1 MNYKRLLAAIMVFAM
16 IACLVPALSVFA
28 QDAKLSVG
36 KTYTVEYDSKID
48 NAYPARAYKQESAL
62 TDGKLAT
69 TASYADSAFLKLY
82 RGTKVSVTIDLEKV
96 CAVSSVAVRSLQN
109 KGAGID
115 CPRYVHVAVSEDG
128 SSFGTVGSL
137 IDETSITLSDA
148 RNITQKVVLDQQ
160 YKARYVRVT
169 FSSDV
174 YLYCDEVTVYG
185 TEAVG
190 NAVSAKADEP
200 TSDVGFASP
209 IDGINNVVL
218 MYTSG
223 NYTEATLRPYVG
235 YVDTSGNASDL
246 MFDSMLFLPSGA
258 SGFDFGTQKG
268 WDDFV
273 ENLFGIG
280 KKYNLEALNS
290 IVGKM
295 REQLSLDAEYRYPVF
310 LSVPYLAPGNSAIYG
325 IVPNKT
331 ENRLTVLQTYVDR
344 LIDTFASAGFD
355 NLEFKGVYW
364 HHEVIPYTTT
374 SSEDDLI
381 MQFNAYVHT
390 KDLKSIWIPYYCAPG
405 FETAVDLGFDCAT
418 LQSGYA
424 FPRSGGSLTEIGD
437 VLPGAVEDS
446 AAQAKKYG
454 LGMEFEFN
462 INASDAAAR
471 FYKYLHT
478 GYVSGC
484 MENGMMMLY
493 QTVTDIY
500 QCAMSSSK
508 SEERAVYDLLYQY
521 INKTFTSNAPVVESD
536 GTLKVLLTGKRT
548 SGNVSVVDEDSLKN
562 DLKIFDQSATEGL
575 NFVLD
580 GDGFYLVNTKDAV
593 PGRYSISFRV
603 TDGYNIS
610 EPATIEFLVLDG
622 ELPEHK
628 IELDSDLTLFA
639 RDDEASETVSL
650 SAGTSAKVIV
660 VDDEWLY
667 VSAKVDGK
675 TIEGFVKA
683 GELPQIPKPDH
694 NSGDASGDPSVGG
707 DVASQPSDSGDSA
720 DESDITYLLIAV
732 SGVVLL
738 VAVAVVVILVLR
750 KKNKA

>member
-1 MNYKRLLAAIMVFAM
+1 MNYKRLFAAIMVFAM

-82 RGTKVSVTIDLEKV
+82 RGTKVIVTIDLEKV
-96 CAVSSVAVRSLQN
+96 CAVSSVEVRTLQN

-115 CPRYVHVAVSEDG
+115 CPRYVYVAVSEDG
-128 SSFGTVGSL
+128 ESFGTVGSV
-137 IDETSITLSDA
+137 IDEESVTLA
-148 RNITQKVVLDQQ
+148 GNRNITQKVVFDQA

-185 TEAVG
+185 SETVG
-190 NAVSAKADEP
+190 SAASAKADEP
-200 TSDVGFASP
+200 VSDAGFATP

-223 NYTEATLRPYVG
+223 NYSEATLRPYLAYVG
-235 YVDTSGNASDL
+235 TDGTATDL
-246 MFDSMLFLPSGA
+246 MFHSMLFLPSGA
-258 SGFDFGTQKG
+258 SGFDFDTQKG

-273 ENLFGIG
+273 DNLFSVG
-280 KKYNLEALNS
+280 KGANLDALNS
-290 IVGKM
+290 LVGKM
-295 REQLSLDAEYRYPVF
+295 RGQLNLDDDYRYPVF
-310 LSVPYLAPGNSAIYG
+310 LSVPYLDIGNTAIYG
-325 IVPNKT
+325 TVPNKM
-331 ENRLTVLQTYVDR
+331 ENRLKVLQAYVDR
-344 LIDTFASAGFD
+344 LISTFESSGFE

-364 HHEVIPYTTT
+364 HHELIPYTTST
-374 SSEDDLI
+374 TEDDLI
-381 MQFNAYVHT
+381 KQFNEYVHS
-390 KDLKSIWIPYYCAPG
+390 KELKSIWIPYYCAPG
-405 FETAVDLGFDCAT
+405 FETAVELGFDCAT

-424 FPRSGGSLTEIGD
+424 FPRSGDSLKEIGA
-437 VLPGAVEDS
+437 VQPGAVEDS

-462 INASDAAAR
+462 INAGDAAAR

-500 QCAMSSSK
+500 QCAMSSSN

-536 GTLKVLLTGKRT
+536 GTLKVLLTGKRI

-562 DLKIFDQSATEGL
+562 DLKIFEQSATEGL
-575 NFVLD
+575 TYVLE
-580 GDGFYLVNTKDAV
+580 GDGFYLVNTKDTV

-628 IELDSDLTLFA
+628 IELDSDLTLFV

-694 NSGDASGDPSVGG
+694 NSGDVSGDMSVGG

-720 DESDITYLLIAV
+720 GESDITYLLIAV